1 MKSRRNRRAWE
12 TATLLVVLLLGYC
25 VATRAQNSSSP
36 NSLDN
41 AICPIVYQVD
51 EGVPSPHGY
60 RYLFFGNGFFINKDG
75 YVLTAAHVLGQL
87 QGGQPFLLLHD
98 NSGQVEFVKAEVAA
112 IDSDHDIAIL
122 RAMRNPFDGKHAVS
136 FLPLDAGDAR
146 TGEMVR
152 AASFMPSEP
161 RDAFSLDPIREE
173 QSPGKVMRF
182 EFSQL
187 DKGAAET
194 ELFLFNHEIHPG
206 QSGSPVLSDE
216 SHGVAGLVEGQWL
229 RDSAVF
235 AELGVHKT
243 GDGPPLARGIA
254 SVPGAVVPIHYALPL
269 LQQKGIVWQ
278 AASAPTDAPGD
289 SGGGSA
295 AANSRVTGPM
305 PLSLVPAPYPASLF
319 GGEVL
324 LDAAVNRNGTLSD
337 VKVVSGEQ
345 PFLKQALDAASTWTF
360 VPQSSDTNAVETR
373 IAIAFQ
379 FPQPYVPPRRPT
391 VQHFGQDSS
400 GAAAKSAEQGRASAS
415 ALVLTSYEPDYPAA
429 SNADGSVILYES
441 IDRDGHVTGVRAL
454 TGTEP
459 LRSAALAA
467 ANEWQFAPAKRKGST
482 IDSAAIIVVTFRQP
496 LSGGPSAPRCAMKMC
511 ADKACM
517 VCTPAETLSQKKTAI
532 SGPPAN

>member
-1 MKSRRNRRAWE
+1 MKSRRNGRAWE
-12 TATLLVVLLLGYC
+12 LAALFAALLLGCC
-25 VATRAQNSSSP
+25 VPARARNAAAADS
-36 NSLDN
+36 

-51 EGVPSPHGY
+51 EGIPSPHGY

-98 NSGQVEFVKAEVAA
+98 NAGQVEFVKADVSAL
-112 IDSDHDIAIL
+112 DPDHDIAVL
-122 RAMRNPFDGKHAVS
+122 HAEQNPFDGKHAVS
-136 FLPLDAGDAR
+136 FLPLDAADAR
-146 TGEMVR
+146 PGEMVR

-173 QSPGKVMRF
+173 QSPGKVIRF

-187 DKGAAET
+187 DKGAAQT
-194 ELFLFNHEIHPG
+194 ELFLFNHDIHPG
-206 QSGSPVLSDE
+206 QSGSPVISEE

-229 RDSAVF
+229 RDNSAVL
-235 AELGVHKT
+235 AELSVRKT

-269 LQQKGIVWQ
+269 LQQKGIAWQ
-278 AASAPTDAPGD
+278 AAPASTDTRGDEAEDSVASSDSFGGPT
-289 SGGGSA
+289 
-295 AANSRVTGPM
+295 
-305 PLSLVPAPYPASLF
+305 PLSLVAAPYPASLF

-337 VKVVSGEQ
+337 VKVISGEQ
-345 PFLKQALDAASTWTF
+345 PFVKQALDAARTWTF
-360 VPQSSDTNAVETR
+360 VPQSSEHAGETR

-391 VQHFGQDSS
+391 VQHFDPDSS
-400 GAAAKSAEQGRASAS
+400 GSTLERAAQDRSRNDASAF
-415 ALVLTSYEPDYPAA
+415 VLTSYEPDYPAA

-441 IDRDGHVTGVRAL
+441 IDRDGHITSVRAL
-454 TGTEP
+454 TGAEP

-467 ANEWQFAPAKRKGST
+467 ANEWQFAPAKRNGNAV
-482 IDSAAIIVVTFRQP
+482 DSAAIVVVTFRQP
-496 LSGGPSAPRCAMKMC
+496 LSGVPAAARCAMKMC
-511 ADKACM
+511 GEKACV
-517 VCTPAETLSQKKTAI
+517 VCAAADDATQKK
-532 SGPPAN
+532 N